1 MKVREIDIDFTQGKL
16 HWTPDDPEFAQFWN
30 ATSTFLPYL
39 EPFLNRTVRAGID
52 KLPTDAA
59 ELREHCRIFI
69 AQEGRHYKN
78 HEKLNAF
85 LRANGYPGLAER
97 EAKMKADYQ
106 RFWDQKGHKYCMGY
120 AEGFETLGPIIA
132 CFFLEAARELD
143 KASVDDPTADLWRWH
158 LAEEYEHRHV
168 ANYQFHAIY
177 NSYWYRLWGICYS
190 APHMLGYMI
199 STGWY
204 MVKEDWKSGRIKDPW
219 KSSLRFAGML
229 MRMFAYVVPRT
240 IASLHPKYDPIN
252 LPPPKRAMAV
262 LEHAETR
269 WARKPAVQ
277 PQAA

>member
-30 ATSTFLPYL
+30 AASTFLPYL

-52 KLPTDAA
+52 KLPEDST

-106 RFWDQKGHKYCMGY
+106 RFWEKKGHKYCMGY

-143 KASVDDPTADLWRWH
+143 NTSVDDPTADLWRWH

-219 KSSLRFAGML
+219 KSRLRFAGML
-229 MRMFAYVVPRT
+229 ARMFAYVVPRT
-240 IASLHPKYDPIN
+240 IASLHPKYDPMN

-262 LEHAETR
+262 LEQAETR
-269 WARKPAVQ
+269 WARKSVTQ
-277 PQAA
+277 PQAV

>member
-16 HWTPDDPEFAQFWN
+16 HWTPDDPEFSQFWN

-52 KLPTDAA
+52 KLPEDAT

-106 RFWDQKGHKYCMGY
+106 SFWEKKGHKYCMGY

-132 CFFLEAARELD
+132 SFFLEAARELD

-177 NSYWYRLWGICYS
+177 DSYWYRLWGLCYS
-190 APHMLGYMI
+190 GPHMLGYMI
-199 STGWY
+199 RTGWY

-219 KSSLRFAGML
+219 RSRLRFAGML
-229 MRMFAYVVPRT
+229 ARMFAYVIPRT
-240 IASLHPKYDPIN
+240 LASLHPKYDPMN
-252 LPPPKRAMAV
+252 LPEPKKAMAV

-269 WARKPAVQ
+269 WGRKPQAQAV
-277 PQAA
+277 